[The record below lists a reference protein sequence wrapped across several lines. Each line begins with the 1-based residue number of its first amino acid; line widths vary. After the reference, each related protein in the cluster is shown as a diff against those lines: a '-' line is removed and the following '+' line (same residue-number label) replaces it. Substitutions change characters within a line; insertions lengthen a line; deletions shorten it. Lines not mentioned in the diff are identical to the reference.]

1 MPSTAVNT
9 EDSDDDEEQDET
21 GNADTE
27 NNDEIRP

>member
-1 MPSTAVNT
+1 MSPTAVDT
-9 EDSDDDEEQDET
+9 EDGDDYEEQDET